1 MKKEKKKRQP
11 QPSSDLSRPGV
22 EQFLLQAVR
31 FKKGLAATVL
41 PNMGRGEQNCRN
53 ARGPDSLTELHLK
66 GRLRFQM
73 MNGGERKPSQH
84 PSFVALENYYFGA

>member
-41 PNMGRGEQNCRN
+41 PNMGRVSRIAGMPE
-53 ARGPDSLTELHLK
+53 DLTHSLSCISK
-66 GRLRFQM
+66 GDFAS
-73 MNGGERKPSQH
+73 K
-84 PSFVALENYYFGA
+84 